1 MNSALFL
8 LVINMAIGLC
18 FAASFLALGRRATTR
33 LGHWCAGGFL
43 AASATAA
50 TEAVGFAIPSPRV
63 VSAFSF
69 GFLMLGAVLIV
80 TGLRLHYRPF
90 ASGRALFA
98 LGAAL
103 AMLNVLVIYDLPR
116 GSFIQALAYQTPFGG
131 VFLFGSL
138 TVLAR
143 ARRGV
148 DVTLGVVLLAVAVQF
163 LAKGVLGPWIG
174 ANQAPSVPN
183 YVFSLYAYY
192 SQTLGSILSL
202 ALGMSLMGVLTV
214 EVMAEHASRLQK
226 DALSGLRNRSAFF
239 ADADAAL
246 RRLPEGQTAGLVIC
260 DLDHFK
266 SINDRFGH
274 AAGDEVIAGFG
285 RLLEQVAGPTGLT
298 GRIGGEEFCLLLTA
312 ARLDQCEALVE
323 RLRILLARA
332 RFDQLPA
339 DISVTASFGIAT
351 ARGAEPLTEA
361 LRRADLALYRAKAE
375 GRNEYRIA
383 PPAPGHERSA

>member
-18 FAASFLALGRRATTR
+18 FAAGFLALGRRATTR

-50 TEAVGFAIPSPRV
+50 TEAVGFAIPSPRI
-63 VSAFSF
+63 VSALSF
-69 GFLMLGAVLIV
+69 GFLMLASVLIV
-80 TGLRLHYRPF
+80 AGLRLHYRPL
-90 ASGRALFA
+90 ASNRALFA
-98 LGAAL
+98 LGATL

-116 GSFIQALAYQTPFGG
+116 GSFIQALAYQMPFAG

-148 DVTLGVVLLAVAVQF
+148 DVTLGLVLLAVALQF
-163 LAKGVLGPWIG
+163 LAKGVLGPLIG
-174 ANQAPSVPN
+174 PHQAPSVPN

-202 ALGMSLMGVLTV
+202 ALGMSLLGLLTV
-214 EVMAEHASRLQK
+214 EVMAEHARRLQK

-239 ADADAAL
+239 ADADATL
-246 RRLPEGQTAGLVIC
+246 RHLPKGQTAGVIIC

-285 RLLEQVAGPTGLT
+285 ALLEQVAGPKALT
-298 GRIGGEEFCLLLTA
+298 GRIGGEEFCLLLPA
-312 ARLDQCEALVE
+312 ASLDQCEALVE
-323 RLRILLARA
+323 RLRALLTQA
-332 RFDQLPA
+332 RFAHLPA
-339 DISVTASFGIAT
+339 SISVTASFGITT
-351 ARGAEPLTEA
+351 APAAEPLAEG

-383 PPAPGHERSA
+383 PPARGDERSA